1 MAGSKEGGMD
11 GGDVV
16 IKACLRLFE
25 MIVCTMECLLRPES
39 ILSSGL
45 IEAMID

>member
-16 IKACLRLFE
+16 IKASLRLFE
-25 MIVCTMECLLRPES
+25 MIVCIMECRLRPES

-45 IEAMID
+45 IDAVID